1 MKDMDVNLK
10 AGFYAYLIIYIF
22 LITVLIIQ
30 SSCGKSVESS
40 NADEPKNTKSIFAMD
55 TYITVSAY
63 GEDTDKALQ
72 AAENKINS
80 LEKLWSVTDENS
92 EVYAIN
98 HSGGQT
104 VEISPETAEL
114 LEFSQNMH
122 KRTNGALDIS
132 LYPVLTAWGFTTDE
146 YRIPSDNEI
155 ADLLENT
162 GVEKISL
169 DNQSVHIPTEMQID
183 LGAVGKGCAGDLISE
198 ELKLNGVRSALI
210 DLGGNIQTVGNKPDG
225 GKWKIGIRS
234 PFGEGN
240 FAVLNIGECA
250 VVTSGGYER
259 YFVEDGVTYCHIL
272 DPKTGKPADNGI
284 ASVSVIGSE
293 GRTCD
298 ALSTALF
305 VMGLDKAAELWKSSD
320 DFEMIIVTSDG
331 EIYITEGIED
341 DFELS
346 SNFAGPKVSVIY
358 R

>member
-1 MKDMDVNLK
+1 MKTK
-10 AGFYAYLIIYIF
+10 RFYIDLTIYIL
-22 LITVLIIQ
+22 LIAAVILT
-30 SSCGKSVESS
+30 SCKKNNEYPQYSET
-40 NADEPKNTKSIFAMD
+40 KNTKSIFAMD
-55 TYITVSAY
+55 TYITVTAY

-72 AAENKINS
+72 AAEDKINS
-80 LEKLWSVTDENS
+80 LEKMWSVTDENS
-92 EVYAIN
+92 EVYAVN

-104 VEISPETAEL
+104 VGVSPETAEL
-114 LEFSQNMH
+114 LDFSLNMH
-122 KRTNGALDIS
+122 KRTNGAFDIS

-146 YRIPSDNEI
+146 YCVPSDNEI
-155 ADLLENT
+155 SDLLENT
-162 GVEKISL
+162 GVEKIFL
-169 DNQSVHIPTEMQID
+169 DDQSVQIPTKMQID
-183 LGAVGKGCAGDLISE
+183 LGAVGKGYAGDLISE
-198 ELKLNGVRSALI
+198 ELKSNGVNSALI
-210 DLGGNIQTVGNKPDG
+210 DLGGNIQTIGTKPDG

-240 FAVLNIGECA
+240 FAVLSIGECA

-259 YFVEDGVTYCHIL
+259 YFVEDGVTYWHIL
-272 DPKTGKPADNGI
+272 DPETGKPADSGI
-284 ASVSVIGSE
+284 ASVSVIGLE

-305 VMGLDKAAELWKSSD
+305 VMGLDKAAELWKNSN

-346 SNFAGPKVSVIY
+346 GNFTEPKVSVIY